1 MLAGEVAFAK
11 YLCSVWDKQLC
22 QLKAVFY
29 HRGSDG
35 IAVFE
40 VVGLIIEHTLQVKCE
55 N

>member
-29 HRGSDG
+29 HPGSDG

-40 VVGLIIEHTLQVKCE
+40 VVGAHHRVYITGGM
-55 N
+55 